1 METFVIGNTEYI
13 KLDIDKYFRLSMIEC
28 IELTEEEY
36 LMAYNNRNAEDT
48 TSPETLFRTEED
60 RQSFLL
66 ELKDIVL
73 SGYSA
78 VVG

>member
-1 METFVIGNTEYI
+1 METFVIGNAEYI
-13 KLDIDKYFRLSMIEC
+13 KLDIGKYFRLSMIEC

-36 LMAYNNRNAEDT
+36 LTAYNNRNAEDT
-48 TSPETLFRTEED
+48 TSPETLFRSEED

-73 SGYSA
+73 SGCST